1 VVADDR
7 EDGERMATLTATQA
21 QLLIEPNF
29 AVVATVRADGGPH
42 STVVWIDWDGENA
55 VFNTTTVR
63 AKGVHLARDPRVSI
77 AVWDR
82 DDPYRSLELQGRA
95 ELDFEGADEHIA
107 SLARKY
113 GRDTY
118 ARGNRVI
125 VRVRPE
131 RVHTYGLD

>member
-1 VVADDR
+1 
-7 EDGERMATLTATQA
+7 MPTLTPEQA
-21 QLLIEPNF
+21 QLLVEPNF
-29 AVVATVRADGGPH
+29 AVVATVRPDGAPQ
-42 STVVWIDWDGENA
+42 STVTWIDWDGERV

-63 AKGVHLARDPRVSI
+63 AKGAHLERDRRVSVS
-77 AVWDR
+77 VWDR
-82 DDPYRSLELQGRA
+82 NDPYRSLEVQGEA

-125 VRVRPE
+125 VRVRP
-131 RVHTYGLD
+131 RRIHTYGLE

>member
-1 VVADDR
+1 
-7 EDGERMATLTATQA
+7 MATLTPTQA

-29 AVVATVRADGGPH
+29 AVVATVGKQGEPQ

-55 VFNTTTVR
+55 VFNTRTVR
-63 AKGVHLARDPRVSI
+63 AKGGHLARDPRISI

-82 DDPYRSLELQGRA
+82 NDPYRSLEIQGRA
-95 ELDFEGADEHIA
+95 VLEREGADEHIA
-107 SLARKY
+107 ALARKY
-113 GRDTY
+113 GRETY
-118 ARGNRVI
+118 TPGDRVI

>member
-1 VVADDR
+1 
-7 EDGERMATLTATQA
+7 MATLTPEQA

-29 AVVATVRADGGPH
+29 AVVATLRTDGGPQ
-42 STVVWIDWDGENA
+42 STVIWIDWDGENA

-63 AKGVHLARDPRVSI
+63 AKGKHLARESRVSI
-77 AVWDR
+77 AVFDR
-82 DDPYRSLELQGRA
+82 NDPYRSLEIQGIA

-107 SLARKY
+107 RLARKY

-125 VRVRPE
+125 VRVRPQ
-131 RVHTYGLD
+131 RVHTYGLE